1 MGNWAEASQIAMD
14 IFLHSPFQGR
24 FSSEEKAAYLLDLS
38 QTQWRELSKAKRK
51 EATSSKQK
59 QPH

>member
-14 IFLHSPFQGR
+14 IFHHSPFQGR
-24 FSSEEKAAYLLDLS
+24 FSSEEKAAYLLELS

-51 EATSSKQK
+51 EATSSNLKQT
-59 QPH
+59 H